1 MGITHK
7 SAKILKKFDLLTCSR
22 ERNRYLTLNIQKVK
36 H

>member
-7 SAKILKKFDLLTCSR
+7 SAKFWEKFDLLTCSR
-22 ERNRYLTLNIQKVK
+22 ERKRYLTLNILKVR

>member
-7 SAKILKKFDLLTCSR
+7 SAKFWEKFDLLTCSR
-22 ERNRYLTLNIQKVK
+22 ERNSYLTLDIQNVR